1 MKSQLRSTNSFAFM
15 QMVNGPIARALE
27 MNASH
32 NALGPGNRAN
42 STMGR
47 ALRLFI
53 INLGRGIPGGMF

>member
-1 MKSQLRSTNSFAFM
+1 MVQL
-15 QMVNGPIARALE
+15 RALE

-42 STMGR
+42 LTMGR

-53 INLGRGIPGGMF
+53 INLGRGILGGMF